1 MADNPSRHSPFL
13 PLIFSLLLVCAFI
26 FGMRYS
32 KTPFNSKTMSGK
44 RSNQFNKIGDVINYI
59 NDSYVDTVN
68 PKVLT
73 ENTIE
78 GMLHQLDPHSAY
90 IPAEQVSAVH
100 ESLEG
105 NFEGI
110 GIEFHLQEDTI
121 MVVTVVSGGPSDQ
134 LGIQSGD
141 RIVKINDKNF

>member
-1 MADNPSRHSPFL
+1 MSESPSRSPYL
-13 PLIFSLLLVCAFI
+13 PLIFALLLVSAFI
-26 FGMRYS
+26 FGMRYN
-32 KTPFNSKTMSGK
+32 KTAYNLKTISGK
-44 RSNQFNKIGDVINYI
+44 HANQFNKIGDVINYI

-68 PKVLT
+68 SKVLV

-90 IPAEQVSAVH
+90 IPSEQVSSVH

-110 GIEFHLQEDTI
+110 GIEFHLQDDTI

-134 LGIQSGD
+134 LGIHSG
-141 RIVKINDKNF
+141 